1 MDDLEVRIPKEI
13 TEYHEKFYGLTLR
26 QILAT
31 LAIAAINIPLYI
43 NLSAIIGDDLASYIV
58 IAIAGIIGF
67 FGFIKI
73 HNLDAEKIV
82 PFWWRNYISFAKPL
96 IYKTEKEIAAEK
108 EAKKHKNKKKD
119 IQVENATS
127 EIDTSNAESKPLST
141 SEIRN
146 QQKLFKQQEKEK
158 KRQEKIEAQ
167 RIIREEKEHKKQLKA
182 KRKAQRE
189 LEEAKRMFGVL
200 DEEPKHTSSAL
211 NEDDLVVLK
220 ELAQAFGKEKKNV
233 QQKEE
238 NS

>member
-58 IAIAGIIGF
+58 IIIAGIIGF

-82 PFWWRNYISFAKPL
+82 PYWWRNYISFAKPL

-108 EAKKHKNKKKD
+108 EAKKHKNKKQN
-119 IQVENATS
+119 IQTENVIS
-127 EIDTSNAESKPLST
+127 ETDMIDAENKPLSA
-141 SEIRN
+141 SKIKN
-146 QQKLFKQQEKEK
+146 QQKLLKQQEKERK
-158 KRQEKIEAQ
+158 KQEKLEAQ
-167 RIIREEKEHKKQLKA
+167 RIIKEDKEHKKQLKA

-211 NEDDLVVLK
+211 NEDDLAVLK

-233 QQKEE
+233 QQEDE

>member
-58 IAIAGIIGF
+58 IIIAGIIGF

-82 PFWWRNYISFAKPL
+82 PYWWRNYISFAKPL

-108 EAKKHKNKKKD
+108 EAKKHKNKK
-119 IQVENATS
+119 QNNQTENVIS
-127 EIDTSNAESKPLST
+127 ETDMSNAENKPLSAT
-141 SEIRN
+141 EIKN
-146 QQKLFKQQEKEK
+146 QQKLLKQQEKERK
-158 KRQEKIEAQ
+158 KQEKLEAQ
-167 RIIREEKEHKKQLKA
+167 RIIKEEKEHKKQLKA

-211 NEDDLVVLK
+211 NEDDLAVLK

-233 QQKEE
+233 QKEDE

>member
-58 IAIAGIIGF
+58 IIIAGIIGF

-82 PFWWRNYISFAKPL
+82 PYWWRNYISFAKPL

-108 EAKKHKNKKKD
+108 EAKKHKNKKQN
-119 IQVENATS
+119 IQTENAIS
-127 EIDTSNAESKPLST
+127 ETDMSDAENKPLSAT
-141 SEIRN
+141 EIKN
-146 QQKLFKQQEKEK
+146 QQKLLKQQEKERK
-158 KRQEKIEAQ
+158 KQEKLEAQ
-167 RIIREEKEHKKQLKA
+167 RIIKEEKEHKKQLKA

-211 NEDDLVVLK
+211 NEDDLAVLK

-233 QQKEE
+233 QKEDK

>member
-58 IAIAGIIGF
+58 IIIAGIIGF

-82 PFWWRNYISFAKPL
+82 PYWWRNYISFAKPL
-96 IYKTEKEIAAEK
+96 VYKTEKEIAAEK
-108 EAKKHKNKKKD
+108 EAKKHKNKKKN
-119 IQVENATS
+119 IQTENVIS
-127 EIDTSNAESKPLST
+127 ETDRIDAENKPLSAT
-141 SEIRN
+141 EIKN
-146 QQKLFKQQEKEK
+146 QQKLLKQQEKERK
-158 KRQEKIEAQ
+158 KQEKLEAQ
-167 RIIREEKEHKKQLKA
+167 RIIKEEKEHKKQLKA

-211 NEDDLVVLK
+211 NEDDLAVLK

-233 QQKEE
+233 QKEDK

>member
-58 IAIAGIIGF
+58 IIIAGIIGF

-82 PFWWRNYISFAKPL
+82 PYWWRNYISFAKPL

-108 EAKKHKNKKKD
+108 EAKKHKNKKQN
-119 IQVENATS
+119 IQTENVIS
-127 EIDTSNAESKPLST
+127 ETDMIDADNKPLSA
-141 SEIRN
+141 SKIKN
-146 QQKLFKQQEKEK
+146 QQKLLKQQEKERK
-158 KRQEKIEAQ
+158 KQEKLEAQ
-167 RIIREEKEHKKQLKA
+167 RIIKEEKEHKKQLKA

-211 NEDDLVVLK
+211 NEDDLAVLK

-233 QQKEE
+233 QQEDE